1 MVGTAIGDGNHNQAC
16 AVGHHL
22 RRVLV
27 AALLLFAACSA
38 VAADKL
44 VVFTVNYPLAY
55 FAQRI
60 GGDEVD
66 VHFPAPAGVDP
77 AFWMPDVAQI
87 IAYQQAD
94 LILLNGARYAKWID
108 KVSLPQ
114 LKLVNTSMAFQD
126 QYVRGDM
133 GTTHSHGPAG
143 DHSHGGIAFTTW
155 LDFSKA
161 AQQAKAIAEALARK
175 RPELAAEFQRRFAL
189 LESDLLA
196 LDSEMQSIGQRARGK
211 PLLASHPVYQYLQRR
226 YDLNLRSLMWEP
238 DVVPGR
244 SSWQGLPVLLRVHPA
259 QWMLW
264 EAEPVSETKQ
274 RLTSLGIS
282 MVVFS
287 PCANVPDDGDF
298 LSVMRA
304 NLEAL
309 STVLGGHELHRSE
322 SDAVFAVAGAFH
334 SNSAAS
340 SGAARRTTG
349 LPVHWGSVLF
359 TANDDSKEL

>member
-1 MVGTAIGDGNHNQAC
+1 MVGTTTGDGNHKRGC
-16 AVGHHL
+16 AVGHGL
-22 RRVLV
+22 RRALV
-27 AALLLFAACSA
+27 ATLLLFVACSA
-38 VAADKL
+38 VADDKL

-66 VHFPAPAGVDP
+66 VQFPAPAGVDP

-94 LILLNGARYAKWID
+94 LILLNGARYAKWVD

-114 LKLVNTSMAFQD
+114 LKLVNTSKAFQD

-175 RPELAAEFQRRFAL
+175 RPELASEFQRRFAL

-196 LDSEMQSIGQRARGK
+196 LDSEMQSIGQRAGSK
-211 PLLASHPVYQYLQRR
+211 PLLASHPVYQYLQLR
-226 YDLNLRSLMWEP
+226 YDLNLRSVMWEP
-238 DVVPGR
+238 DAVPGR
-244 SSWQGLPVLLRVHPA
+244 SSWLALRKLTDQHPA
-259 QWMLW
+259 RWMLW
-264 EAEPVSETKQ
+264 EAEPVSETEQ
-274 RLTSLGIS
+274 GLTSLGIS
-282 MVVFS
+282 TVVFS
-287 PCANVPDDGDF
+287 PCASVPDDGDF
-298 LSVMRA
+298 LTVMRR

-309 STVLGGHELHRSE
+309 KQ
-322 SDAVFAVAGAFH
+322 VF
-334 SNSAAS
+334 
-340 SGAARRTTG
+340 RR
-349 LPVHWGSVLF
+349 
-359 TANDDSKEL
+359 ND